1 VTAVTIRKSHR
12 KINEEGR
19 MSLDQHG
26 PVPKHQQLREILLDL
41 IEGSTSEAPIPS
53 ERELVKRYG
62 VARMTVRQAV
72 ESLVAEGRLFKVAG
86 KGTFVAR
93 PKVDLQARLT
103 SFGEEMVRRG
113 MVPSSTVLTFGRV
126 DATVQLGR
134 QLATEP
140 GSPLVHLK
148 RLRLADGTPMS
159 VERLWLPER
168 LVPGLADGPAP
179 DSVYATLSLK
189 FGLSP
194 DWGEDVIEAAVADS
208 EVSAALQVKVGSPV
222 LHIERRSY
230 AGVEVIAYS
239 VSIYRADRYQ
249 LWVPLARPL
258 PPITNP
264 RK

>member
-1 VTAVTIRKSHR
+1 
-12 KINEEGR
+12 

-41 IEGSTSEAPIPS
+41 IEVSGADAPIPS
-53 ERELVKRYG
+53 ERDLAKRYG

-103 SFGEEMVRRG
+103 SFGEEMTRRG
-113 MVPSSTVLTFGRV
+113 MAPSSTVLTFGRV
-126 DATVQLGR
+126 TATVHLGR
-134 QLATEP
+134 ELATEA
-140 GSPLVHLK
+140 GSPLVYLK

-179 DSVYATLSLK
+179 ESVYTTLSLK

-194 DWGEDVIEAAVADS
+194 DWGEDVIEAAVADP
-208 EVSAALQVKVGSPV
+208 EIGAALQVKAGQSGTADRAPV
-222 LHIERRSY
+222 VRRRSSCR
-230 AGVEVIAYS
+230 VLRLDLPS
-239 VSIYRADRYQ
+239 
-249 LWVPLARPL
+249 RPL
-258 PPITNP
+258 PALGAAGPATP
-264 RK
+264 SDYQPP

>member
-1 VTAVTIRKSHR
+1 MT
-12 KINEEGR
+12 
-19 MSLDQHG
+19 LDQNG

-41 IEGSTSEAPIPS
+41 IAAAAPEAPIPS
-53 ERELVKRYG
+53 ERDLAHRYG
-62 VARMTVRQAV
+62 IARMTVRQAV

-126 DATVQLGR
+126 AATAQLGR
-134 QLATEP
+134 ELGTGP
-140 GSPLVHLK
+140 GGPLVYLK
-148 RLRLADGTPMS
+148 RLRHADGVPMS

-179 DSVYATLSLK
+179 ESVYTTLSLK
-189 FGLSP
+189 YGLAP
-194 DWGEDVIEAAVADS
+194 DWGEDVIEAAVADP
-208 EVSAALQVKVGSPV
+208 ELAAALRVKHGSPV
-222 LHIERRSY
+222 LRIERHSY
-230 AGVEVIAYS
+230 AGAVIVAYS

-264 RK
+264 HK